1 MSELKRESIYGR
13 GVVIDGD
20 DIDTDRIVPA
30 RFLKEITFDAMGE
43 YLFCDVRFDESGNAL
58 DFPLNDARFDDAAVM
73 IVGQNFGCGSS
84 REHAPQAILRYGIQ
98 AIIGES
104 FAEIFLGNCQSLGIP
119 CVTVS
124 APDRARLAE
133 AVLTNPQ
140 SKLRVDIASRH
151 VAIQEETIAFSL
163 ADDRQQAF
171 LAGTW
176 DATALLKANAD
187 QIAKTAARL
196 PYVTNFQ

>member
-1 MSELKRESIYGR
+1 MSELKRASIYGR

-43 YLFCDVRFDESGNAL
+43 YLFYDVRFDESGNAL
-58 DFPLNDARFDDAAVM
+58 DFPLNDARFDGAAVM

-133 AVLTNPQ
+133 AVLSNPQ

-151 VAIQEETIAFSL
+151 VAIQEETIAISL

-171 LAGTW
+171 LAGAW